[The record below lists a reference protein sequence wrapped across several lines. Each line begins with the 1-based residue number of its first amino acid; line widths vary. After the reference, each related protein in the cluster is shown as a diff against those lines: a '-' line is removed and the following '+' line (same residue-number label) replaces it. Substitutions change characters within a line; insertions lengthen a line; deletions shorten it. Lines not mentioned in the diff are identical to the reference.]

1 MDFVYEVEN
10 NLPASLCEEIIK
22 RYKDDDRK
30 VESAIG
36 DGGTI
41 NKSVRS
47 SKILPITDDKKW
59 KDIDDIL
66 AKKLSE
72 GIKEYHS
79 YLEKYTIKRIADA
92 ALSHVNDEGY
102 AIQEM
107 KVGDFYDWH
116 SDNGLYS
123 RDRQV
128 TCIWYLNTLDE
139 DQGGCTE
146 FWGGKRVRPKQGTLL
161 FFPSTWSYIHRGAP
175 VKNSA
180 VKYTCITWLS
190 KPDLKI

>member
-1 MDFVYEVEN
+1 MEFVYEVEN

-22 RYKDDDRK
+22 RYKDDNGK
-30 VESAIG
+30 VDSGIG
-36 DGGTI
+36 D
-41 NKSVRS
+41 NCRVDKSVRS
-47 SKILPITDDKKW
+47 SKILRITHNEKW

-66 AKKLSE
+66 AKKLFE
-72 GIKEYHS
+72 GIKEYHG
-79 YLEKYTIKRIADA
+79 YIEKYTRKKIADEI
-92 ALSHVNDEGY
+92 LGNVKDEGY
-102 AIQEM
+102 SIQEM

-116 SDNGLYS
+116 IDDGLQGCN
-123 RDRQV
+123 RRV
-128 TCIWYLNTLDE
+128 TCIWYLNTLE
-139 DQGGCTE
+139 EYQGGCTE

-190 KPDLKI
+190 KLDLKI